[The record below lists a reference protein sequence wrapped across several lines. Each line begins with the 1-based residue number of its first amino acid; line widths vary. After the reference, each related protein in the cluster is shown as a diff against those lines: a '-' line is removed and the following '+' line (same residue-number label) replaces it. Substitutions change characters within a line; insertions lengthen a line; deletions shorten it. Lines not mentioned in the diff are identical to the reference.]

1 MLCDA
6 VRDVRLADSTDTTL
20 TVMWTGGNNVWWK
33 VQYMEVNG
41 TTVQAVSTAV
51 PMVTLR
57 GLRERTNYM
66 VRVRGMCEWD
76 TEYGEWSGWLDVFT
90 GARHDDPVSISNL
103 ERFTQLVP
111 NPARGEVTVL
121 SSYRL
126 RRVVVYDLSGHAVL
140 EQEAEGLAATI
151 GLGALSKGVYVVAI
165 HTPAGTATKRLVV
178 E

>member
-66 VRVRGMCEWD
+66 VRVRGMCE
-76 TEYGEWSGWLDVFT
+76 
-90 GARHDDPVSISNL
+90 
-103 ERFTQLVP
+103 
-111 NPARGEVTVL
+111 
-121 SSYRL
+121 
-126 RRVVVYDLSGHAVL
+126 
-140 EQEAEGLAATI
+140 
-151 GLGALSKGVYVVAI
+151 
-165 HTPAGTATKRLVV
+165 
-178 E
+178 